1 MLYYNN
7 LGNFDVSLP
16 CLDRHSWKNRT
27 CPESFAMDQK
37 KKKKK
42 KWVLVEWELVM
53 RSHLSYRHDGQC
65 PALGLGETSLNKNS
79 VFGGAPG

>member
-1 MLYYNN
+1 
-7 LGNFDVSLP
+7 
-16 CLDRHSWKNRT
+16 
-27 CPESFAMDQK
+27 
-37 KKKKK
+37 
-42 KWVLVEWELVM
+42 M